1 MSQNKVTV
9 PTVSREE
16 IYRFPDESFT
26 DRMTEPID
34 VATLF
39 LLGFSDLGRH
49 LDDGDLLFDGA

>member
-39 LLGFSDLGRH
+39 LLGFPTSADTSTTATCCLM
-49 LDDGDLLFDGA
+49 GA